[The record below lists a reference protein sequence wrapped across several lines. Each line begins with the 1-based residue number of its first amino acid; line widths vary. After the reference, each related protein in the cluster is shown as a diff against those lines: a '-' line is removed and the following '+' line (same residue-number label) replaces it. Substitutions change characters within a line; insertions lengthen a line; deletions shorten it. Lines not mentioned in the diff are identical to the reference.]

1 MKKNLLIWGSALVL
15 IVSAFFVTNSYGKNK
30 IVATGPSS
38 QSEAAQRVN
47 QSSAG
52 NIAASTASDPEKAI
66 DFTLKDLNGNK
77 VSLSDF
83 KGKNVYLNFFA
94 TWCPPC
100 KAEMP
105 DIEKVYQKYKDK
117 DFVVLAVD
125 LGEDKDTVKSF
136 IEKNKYNF
144 KVVLDSNQSV
154 AEKYDITAI
163 PVSVFI
169 DKTGNVIAKKVGA
182 MSSGEMEL
190 YVKMLVDKK

>member
-15 IVSAFFVTNSYGKNK
+15 IVAAFFVTNSYGKNK
-30 IVATGPSS
+30 TVTTSPSI
-38 QSEAAQRVN
+38 QSEATQDIN

-52 NIAASTASDPEKAI
+52 NIGASTESDPEKAI

-100 KAEMP
+100 RAEMP

-144 KVVLDSNQSV
+144 KVVLDSDQSV
-154 AEKYDITAI
+154 AEKYNISAI

-169 DKTGNVIAKKVGA
+169 DKKGNVVAKKVGA
-182 MSSGEMEL
+182 MSNGEMEL